1 MDVHKNSQVMT
12 QLSIIRL
19 SNIFSVCYF
28 NFTVCNISQN
38 YVWKTLFIEQNLMDK
53 LKKKKKEAILPWV
66 PLRQTSRLC
75 GDAWPVGQQDMSL
88 NYSDSAAQFRTEQE
102 KNKVWLLITFVDFRA
117 GLYLK
122 AEIDQSGACAVK
134 GEAAN
139 TATVSCHL
147 VWNLKCHNHWLLL
160 TPSNNL
166 RCMRQEWP
174 WHYVCDI
181 HFDFKQ
187 QPYR

>member
-1 MDVHKNSQVMT
+1 MFVILTSPSAISLKTMSEK
-12 QLSIIRL
+12 RCL
-19 SNIFSVCYF
+19 SNRIWWINFEKRSYF
-28 NFTVCNISQN
+28 AVGPSPA
-38 YVWKTLFIEQNLMDK
+38 NLT
-53 LKKKKKEAILPWV
+53 A
-66 PLRQTSRLC
+66 LRGRLASRP
-75 GDAWPVGQQDMSL
+75 ARHVT
-88 NYSDSAAQFRTEQE
+88 DSAAQFRTEKE
-102 KNKVWLLITFVDFRA
+102 KNKVWLSIKFVAFRA

-122 AEIDQSGACAVK
+122 AEIDQSGVCAVK